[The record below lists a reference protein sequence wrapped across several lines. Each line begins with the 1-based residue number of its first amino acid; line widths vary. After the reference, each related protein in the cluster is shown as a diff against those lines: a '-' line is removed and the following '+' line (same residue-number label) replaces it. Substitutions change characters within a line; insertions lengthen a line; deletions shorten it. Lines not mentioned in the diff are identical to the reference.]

1 MKKNLTSFAEN
12 IYKFREKL
20 NKSQSQFADYISKEL
35 KKEGINFEYTNK
47 SISKWESADSVP
59 SVEVLIVLSK
69 LMNVSMDTLLKD
81 KIEQFNFPKENSTIV
96 KMEER
101 FKTFPNVYINLF
113 GRDTTMNYG
122 ILGNIA
128 QSITEYYDEDYIT
141 DEEFINK
148 ISVSCPYAIATYK
161 DNDISDLMYLCDPIN
176 SKVTILDDYVKDV
189 NNRKYIIKT
198 KRKEE
203 EYIFKNN
210 NLDWMLMLNP
220 DPDSVPTART
230 VENLGV
236 SNIKLFKE
244 NFLKKYNEV
253 KQDALEY
260 QNCNLLKD
268 ARVRFGYDFD
278 NRTIMFYLDGE
289 LNLSK
294 EELEEIWKKL
304 GVSKFH
310 NVLNK
315 VGKKTAREFLGDLLD

>member
-47 SISKWESADSVP
+47 SISKWESADSIP

-96 KMEER
+96 EMEER
-101 FKTFPNVYINLF
+101 FKTFPNVYTNLF
-113 GRDTTMNYG
+113 GRDTTINYG

-141 DEEFINK
+141 EEELVNQ

-161 DNDISDLMYLCDPIN
+161 DNDISDLIYLCDPIN

-189 NNRKYIIKT
+189 NNRKYIIKI

-203 EYIFKNN
+203 EYNFKNN
-210 NLDWMLMLNP
+210 NLDWMLMVNPNP
-220 DPDSVPTART
+220 DCIPTART
-230 VENLGV
+230 VENLSV
-236 SNIKLFKE
+236 SDIKLFKE

>member
-81 KIEQFNFPKENSTIV
+81 KIEQFNLLKENSTIV
-96 KMEER
+96 EIEER
-101 FKTFPNVYINLF
+101 FKTFPNVYINSF
-113 GRDTTMNYG
+113 GRDITMNYG

-141 DEEFINK
+141 DEELINQ

-161 DNDISDLMYLCDPIN
+161 DNDISDLMYLCDPIK
-176 SKVTILDDYVKDV
+176 SKVTISDDYVKDV

-236 SNIKLFKE
+236 SDIKLFKE